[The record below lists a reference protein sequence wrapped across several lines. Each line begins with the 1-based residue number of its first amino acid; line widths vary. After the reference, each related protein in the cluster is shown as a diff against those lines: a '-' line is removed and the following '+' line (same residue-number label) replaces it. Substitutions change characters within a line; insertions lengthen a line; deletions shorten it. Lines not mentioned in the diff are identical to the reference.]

1 MTFNQPPDREENSL
15 PESPPP
21 RKRHPLEEGPPPPP
35 SRPPAPEQPRR
46 QITLRIPI
54 VQPSLTLALI
64 TINMLVFVL
73 GFISPELGETLF
85 ARGASRAFEVLR
97 GGEYYRLFT
106 AMFLHA
112 GLAHIFFNMY
122 ALYILGTQ
130 LEPVFGHLRFGLIY
144 LFGGLAGSVLSVVMG
159 LADLRGAAFSV
170 GASGA
175 VFAIF
180 GAEMIYLYR
189 HREIMGERG
198 RAQFRSLL
206 WLLGLNFMVG
216 IATSFGGSRI
226 RIDNWAHLGGLLGGL
241 VLTWMIGPRYRVTQD
256 PQNPDRFFADDVNP
270 VENKYWFIS
279 VFLMGLVGLL
289 AAASLLAR

>member
-1 MTFNQPPDREENSL
+1 MFNQPPDRDENSL
-15 PESPPP
+15 QESPPP

-35 SRPPAPEQPRR
+35 RPPAPEQPRR

-64 TINMLVFVL
+64 AINLLVFL
-73 GFISPELGETLF
+73 AGFISPEIGETLF
-85 ARGASRAFEVLR
+85 VRGASRAFEVLR

-130 LEPVFGHLRFGLIY
+130 LEPVFGHVRFGLIY

-159 LADLRGAAFSV
+159 LADLRGAASV

-216 IATSFGGSRI
+216 IATSFGGSRV

-241 VLTWMIGPRYRVTQD
+241 ALTWVIGPRYHVTQD
-256 PQNPDRFFADDVNP
+256 PQNPDRFFADDANP
-270 VENKYWFIS
+270 VENKYWFVS
-279 VFLMGLVGLL
+279 VFLIGMVGLL
-289 AAASLLAR
+289 AVASLLAR